1 MSILSRTALV
11 TGAASGIG
19 AAIAARLNRSGHSV
33 VLLDV
38 DATGLDRRISEIA
51 ATGGRAAGIVADLA
65 DLGRPGAASELV
77 SRIRD
82 HSSTLDVLVN
92 AAGIAE
98 TGPTA
103 DLDMASYHRVLDVNL
118 DGMVALTVSLIP
130 LLRSS
135 SSARVLNIGSVQ
147 GLSSAAGTLAY
158 ATSKGGVHAFTRSL
172 AVDLAVDGIL
182 VNALAPGFVD
192 TPMARLADGSTEFE
206 TAWFQEVYVNHGRI
220 PLRRPARPDEV
231 AAVAEFFVSADNTYV
246 TGQVVAVDGG
256 LGATF

>member
-1 MSILSRTALV
+1 MSIPSRTALV

-19 AAIAARLNRSGHSV
+19 AAIAARLTRSGHSV
-33 VLLDV
+33 MLLDI
-38 DATGLDRRISEIA
+38 DAQGLERRISELA
-51 ATGGRAAGIVADLA
+51 AAGGRASGIVADLA
-65 DLGRPGAASELV
+65 DVGRPDVVAALV
-77 SRIRD
+77 SRIRE
-82 HSSTLDVLVN
+82 HVSTLDVLVN

-98 TGPTA
+98 THPTA
-103 DLDMASYHRVLDVNL
+103 DLDISSYRRVLDVNL
-118 DGMVALTVSLIP
+118 DGMVALTIGLLP
-130 LLRSS
+130 LLRDS

-147 GLSSAAGTLAY
+147 GQTSAVDTLAY

-172 AVDLAVDGIL
+172 AVDLAADGIL

-206 TAWFQEVYVNHGRI
+206 TGWFQDVYVRHGRI
-220 PLRRPARPDEV
+220 PLRRPAQPDEI
-231 AAVAEFFVSADNTYV
+231 AAAAEFFVSPDNTYV